1 MTMSEVLLLIPYF
14 LWLGFMNIAM
24 FYTIK
29 ENL

>member
-1 MTMSEVLLLIPYF
+1 MTMTEFLIIPYF
-14 LWLGFMNIAM
+14 LWLGFMNLAM